1 MGNIIIT
8 EKQMD
13 LIVKKLLSEAVGVP
27 NNILESGKQLYDLI
41 SDELKNITSKEEKYE
56 FELEDVEIIVSDIN
70 FDKINLDISVEEIED
85 FPFDTPKIASM
96 GVGNEFRFD
105 EGVMLQVN
113 AKSSTID
120 IHINFVVPEEWE
132 PGDLYNEFI
141 NDKLHTISVMS
152 HEIMHRFHRQKQ
164 THELIGDT
172 AVYNVFASNNLKFG
186 IPVINE
192 FMRYSYYIQYSE
204 NIVRPTEVASRMTQ
218 KGIKKE
224 DFHDFIN
231 NDEVFVEL
239 KEIRDF
245 SYDYLIGKLYDEMKY
260 VDRLLEHIDEDP
272 TQMSDEEKIK
282 SVLELAYINLVNLKV
297 ENFDN
302 YFYDATE
309 KLRNLFGLDDKNE
322 GKEKIR
328 RNFVNHV
335 SKYQNREMDF
345 FKDECERF
353 NYVSTK
359 LMKKI
364 SKIYSLI
371 PNEKG
376 QTNESILD
384 WELHQKLMEKRYG
397 KRPVQKSYNFK
408 K

>member
-1 MGNIIIT
+1 MKIIIT
-8 EKQMD
+8 KSQLK
-13 LIVKKLLSEAVGVP
+13 LITEAVGVP
-27 NNILESGKQLYDLI
+27 EGIIQAGETLYEI
-41 SDELKNITSKEEKYE
+41 VSNELKKINSKEEEYE
-56 FELEDVEIIVSDIN
+56 FNIFENIIVSDIT
-70 FDKINLDISVEEIED
+70 FTKINIKIMVEEIDEYD
-85 FPFDTPKIASM
+85 GKPLIASM
-96 GVGNEFRFD
+96 GARNTFRFD
-105 EGVMLQVN
+105 EGVMLQFN
-113 AKSSTID
+113 HISRTINLQ
-120 IHINFVVPEEWE
+120 INFIVSKDWDETE
-132 PGDLYNEFI
+132 LYQTFI
-141 NDKLHTISVMS
+141 EDEIKTKSIMS
-152 HEIMHRFHRQKQ
+152 HEVMHRFQKQ
-164 THELIGDT
+164 KKRNELIGRT
-172 AVYNVFASNNLKFG
+172 ADYQAYSSGKLNFG
-186 IPVINE
+186 IPVLDK
-192 FMRYSYYIQYSE
+192 FMRFSYFIQTAE
-204 NIVRPTEVASRMTQ
+204 NVVRAPEIASRMIQ

-224 DFHDFIN
+224 DFLDFIN

-282 SVLELAYINLVNLKV
+282 SVLELVYVNLANLKSDI
-297 ENFDN
+297 FDN
-302 YFYDATE
+302 YFYTASE
-309 KLRNLFGLDDKNE
+309 KLRNLFGDNNKNLF
-322 GKEKIR
+322 GDNKNLNKEKV
-328 RNFVNHV
+328 RNNFNNHIT
-335 SKYQNREMDF
+335 KYRNREMDF

-371 PNEKG
+371 PDEKG

-397 KRPVQKSYNFK
+397 KRPIQKSYNFK

>member
-1 MGNIIIT
+1 MKIIIT
-8 EKQMD
+8 KSQLK
-13 LIVKKLLSEAVGVP
+13 LITEAVGVP
-27 NNILESGKQLYDLI
+27 EGIIQAGETLYEI
-41 SDELKNITSKEEKYE
+41 VSNELKKINSKEEEYE
-56 FELEDVEIIVSDIN
+56 FNIFENIIVSDIT
-70 FDKINLDISVEEIED
+70 FTKINIKIMVEEIDEYD
-85 FPFDTPKIASM
+85 GKPLIASM
-96 GVGNEFRFD
+96 GARNTFRFD
-105 EGVMLQVN
+105 EGVMLQFN
-113 AKSSTID
+113 HISRTINLQ
-120 IHINFVVPEEWE
+120 INFIVSKDWDETE
-132 PGDLYNEFI
+132 LYQTFI
-141 NDKLHTISVMS
+141 EDEIKTKSIMS
-152 HEIMHRFHRQKQ
+152 HEVMHRFQKQ
-164 THELIGDT
+164 KQRNELIGRT
-172 AVYNVFASNNLKFG
+172 ADYQAYSSGKLNFG
-186 IPVINE
+186 IPILNK
-192 FMRYSYYIQYSE
+192 FMRFSYFIQTAE
-204 NIVRPTEVASRMTQ
+204 NVVRAPEIASRMIQ
-218 KGIKKE
+218 KGVKKE
-224 DFHDFIN
+224 DFLDFIN

-282 SVLELAYINLVNLKV
+282 SVLELVYVNLANLKSDI
-297 ENFDN
+297 FDN
-302 YFYDATE
+302 YFYTASE
-309 KLRNLFGLDDKNE
+309 KLRNLFGDNNKNLF
-322 GKEKIR
+322 GDNKNLNKEKV
-328 RNFVNHV
+328 RNNFNNHIT
-335 SKYQNREMDF
+335 KYRNREMDF

-397 KRPVQKSYNFK
+397 KKPVQKSYNFK

>member
-1 MGNIIIT
+1 MKIIIT
-8 EKQMD
+8 KSQLK
-13 LIVKKLLSEAVGVP
+13 LITEAVGVP
-27 NNILESGKQLYDLI
+27 EGIIQAGETLYEI
-41 SDELKNITSKEEKYE
+41 VSNELKKINSKEEEYE
-56 FELEDVEIIVSDIN
+56 FNIFENIIVSDIT
-70 FDKINLDISVEEIED
+70 FTKINIKIMVEEIDEYD
-85 FPFDTPKIASM
+85 GKPLIASM
-96 GVGNEFRFD
+96 GARNTFRFD
-105 EGVMLQVN
+105 EGVMLQFN
-113 AKSSTID
+113 HISRTINLQ
-120 IHINFVVPEEWE
+120 INFIVSKEWDE
-132 PGDLYNEFI
+132 TELYQTFI
-141 NDKLHTISVMS
+141 EDEIKTKSIMS
-152 HEIMHRFHRQKQ
+152 HEVMHRFQKQ
-164 THELIGDT
+164 KKRNELIGRT
-172 AVYNVFASNNLKFG
+172 ADYQAYSSGKLNFG
-186 IPVINE
+186 IPVLDK
-192 FMRYSYYIQYSE
+192 FMRFSYFIQTAE
-204 NIVRPTEVASRMTQ
+204 NVVRAPEIASRMIQ

-224 DFHDFIN
+224 DFLDFIN

-282 SVLELAYINLVNLKV
+282 SVLELVYVNLANLKSDI
-297 ENFDN
+297 FDN
-302 YFYDATE
+302 YFYTASE
-309 KLRNLFGLDDKNE
+309 KLRNLFGDNNKNLF
-322 GKEKIR
+322 GDNKNLNKEKV
-328 RNFVNHV
+328 RNNFNNHIT
-335 SKYQNREMDF
+335 KYRNREMDF

-371 PNEKG
+371 PDEKG

-397 KRPVQKSYNFK
+397 KRPIQKSYNFK

>member
-1 MGNIIIT
+1 MI
-8 EKQMD
+8 
-13 LIVKKLLSEAVGVP
+13 
-27 NNILESGKQLYDLI
+27 
-41 SDELKNITSKEEKYE
+41 
-56 FELEDVEIIVSDIN
+56 
-70 FDKINLDISVEEIED
+70 
-85 FPFDTPKIASM
+85 
-96 GVGNEFRFD
+96 
-105 EGVMLQVN
+105 
-113 AKSSTID
+113 
-120 IHINFVVPEEWE
+120 
-132 PGDLYNEFI
+132 
-141 NDKLHTISVMS
+141 
-152 HEIMHRFHRQKQ
+152 
-164 THELIGDT
+164 
-172 AVYNVFASNNLKFG
+172 
-186 IPVINE
+186 
-192 FMRYSYYIQYSE
+192 
-204 NIVRPTEVASRMTQ
+204 Q
-218 KGIKKE
+218 KGVKKE
-224 DFHDFIN
+224 DFLDFIN

-335 SKYQNREMDF
+335 SKYRNREMDF

-371 PNEKG
+371 PDEKG

-397 KRPVQKSYNFK
+397 KRKIETDYNFK
-408 K
+408 RR

>member
-1 MGNIIIT
+1 MKIIIT
-8 EKQMD
+8 KSQLK
-13 LIVKKLLSEAVGVP
+13 LITEAVGVP
-27 NNILESGKQLYDLI
+27 EGIIQAGETLYEI
-41 SDELKNITSKEEKYE
+41 VSNELKKINSKEEEYE
-56 FELEDVEIIVSDIN
+56 FNIFENIIVSDIT
-70 FDKINLDISVEEIED
+70 FTKINIKIMVEEIDEYD
-85 FPFDTPKIASM
+85 GKPLIASM
-96 GVGNEFRFD
+96 GARNTFRFD
-105 EGVMLQVN
+105 EGVMLQFN
-113 AKSSTID
+113 HISRTINLQ
-120 IHINFVVPEEWE
+120 INFIVSKDWDETE
-132 PGDLYNEFI
+132 LYQTFI
-141 NDKLHTISVMS
+141 EDEIKTKSIMS
-152 HEIMHRFHRQKQ
+152 HEVMHRFQKQ
-164 THELIGDT
+164 KQRNELIGRT
-172 AVYNVFASNNLKFG
+172 ADYQAYSSGKLNFG
-186 IPVINE
+186 IPVLDK
-192 FMRYSYYIQYSE
+192 FMRFSYFIQTAE
-204 NIVRPTEVASRMTQ
+204 NVVRAPEIASRMIQ

-224 DFHDFIN
+224 DFLDFIN

-282 SVLELAYINLVNLKV
+282 SVLELVYVNLANLKSDI
-297 ENFDN
+297 FDN
-302 YFYDATE
+302 YFYTASE
-309 KLRNLFGLDDKNE
+309 KLRNLFGDNNKNLF
-322 GKEKIR
+322 GDNKNLNKEKV
-328 RNFVNHV
+328 RNNFNNHIT
-335 SKYQNREMDF
+335 KYRNREMDF

-371 PNEKG
+371 PDEKG

-397 KRPVQKSYNFK
+397 KRPIQKSYNFK

>member
-1 MGNIIIT
+1 MKIIIT
-8 EKQMD
+8 KSQLK
-13 LIVKKLLSEAVGVP
+13 LITEAVGVP
-27 NNILESGKQLYDLI
+27 EGIIQAGETLYEI
-41 SDELKNITSKEEKYE
+41 VSNELKKINSKEEEYE
-56 FELEDVEIIVSDIN
+56 FNIFENIIVSDIT
-70 FDKINLDISVEEIED
+70 FTKINIKIMVEEIDEYD
-85 FPFDTPKIASM
+85 GKPLIASM
-96 GVGNEFRFD
+96 GARNTFRFD
-105 EGVMLQVN
+105 EGVMLQFN
-113 AKSSTID
+113 HISRTINLQ
-120 IHINFVVPEEWE
+120 INFIVSKDWDETE
-132 PGDLYNEFI
+132 LYQTFI
-141 NDKLHTISVMS
+141 EDEIKTKSIMS
-152 HEIMHRFHRQKQ
+152 HEVMHRFQKQ
-164 THELIGDT
+164 KQRNELIGRT
-172 AVYNVFASNNLKFG
+172 ADYQAYSSGKLNFG
-186 IPVINE
+186 IPVLDK
-192 FMRYSYYIQYSE
+192 FMRFSYFIQTAE
-204 NIVRPTEVASRMTQ
+204 NVVRAPEIASRMIQ
-218 KGIKKE
+218 KGVKKE
-224 DFHDFIN
+224 DFLDFIN

-335 SKYQNREMDF
+335 SKYRNREMDF

>member
-1 MGNIIIT
+1 MKIIIT
-8 EKQMD
+8 ESQLK
-13 LIVKKLLSEAVGVP
+13 LIKEAVGVP
-27 NNILESGKQLYDLI
+27 EGIIKAGEELFNLVS
-41 SDELKNITSKEEKYE
+41 SELKNIDSKENEYN
-56 FELEDVEIIVSDIN
+56 FEIKRKIIISDVT
-70 FDKINLDISVEEIED
+70 FKKINLNITVEEID
-85 FPFDTPKIASM
+85 DYDGKPVIASM
-96 GVGNEFRFD
+96 GAGNRFKFD
-105 EGVMLQVN
+105 EGAMLQLN
-113 AKSSTID
+113 FKDSTID
-120 IHINFVVPEEWE
+120 LHISFVVPEDWDVN
-132 PGDLYNEFI
+132 DLYQTFVE
-141 NDKLHTISVMS
+141 DKIRSTSVLS
-152 HEIMHRFHRQKQ
+152 HEVMHRFHRQKQ
-164 THELIGDT
+164 TFELIGGT
-172 AVYNVFASNNLKFG
+172 ADYQTYASGKLNFG
-186 IPVINE
+186 IPILNK
-192 FMRYSYYIQYSE
+192 FMRFSYFIQFSE
-204 NIVRPTEVASRMTQ
+204 NVVRPSEVASRMIQ

-224 DFHDFIN
+224 DFLDFIN

-309 KLRNLFGLDDKNE
+309 KLRNLFGLDNKNE

-397 KRPVQKSYNFK
+397 KRPIQKSYNFK

>member
-1 MGNIIIT
+1 MKIIIT
-8 EKQMD
+8 ESQLK
-13 LIVKKLLSEAVGVP
+13 LIKEAVGVP
-27 NNILESGKQLYDLI
+27 EGIIKAGEELFNLVS
-41 SDELKNITSKEEKYE
+41 SELKNIDSKENEYN
-56 FELEDVEIIVSDIN
+56 FEIKRKIIISDVT
-70 FDKINLDISVEEIED
+70 FKKINLNITVEEID
-85 FPFDTPKIASM
+85 DYDGKPVIASM
-96 GVGNEFRFD
+96 GAGNRFKFD
-105 EGVMLQVN
+105 EGAMLQLN
-113 AKSSTID
+113 FKDSTID
-120 IHINFVVPEEWE
+120 LQISFVVPEDWDVN
-132 PGDLYNEFI
+132 DLYQTFVE
-141 NDKLHTISVMS
+141 DKIRSTSVLS
-152 HEIMHRFHRQKQ
+152 HEVMHRFHRQKQ
-164 THELIGDT
+164 TFELIGGT
-172 AVYNVFASNNLKFG
+172 ADYQTYASGKLNFG
-186 IPVINE
+186 IPILNK
-192 FMRYSYYIQYSE
+192 FMRFSYFIQFSE
-204 NIVRPTEVASRMTQ
+204 NVVRPSEVASRMIQ

-224 DFHDFIN
+224 DFLDFIN

-309 KLRNLFGLDDKNE
+309 KLRNLFGLDNKNE

-335 SKYQNREMDF
+335 SKYRNREMDF

>member
-1 MGNIIIT
+1 MKIIIT
-8 EKQMD
+8 KSQLK
-13 LIVKKLLSEAVGVP
+13 LITEAVGVP
-27 NNILESGKQLYDLI
+27 EGIIQAGETLYEI
-41 SDELKNITSKEEKYE
+41 VSNELKKINSKEEEYE
-56 FELEDVEIIVSDIN
+56 FNIFENIIVSDIT
-70 FDKINLDISVEEIED
+70 FTKINIKIMVEEIDEYD
-85 FPFDTPKIASM
+85 GKPLIASM
-96 GVGNEFRFD
+96 GARNTFRFD
-105 EGVMLQVN
+105 EGVMLQFN
-113 AKSSTID
+113 HISRTINLQ
-120 IHINFVVPEEWE
+120 INFIVSKDWDETE
-132 PGDLYNEFI
+132 LYQTFI
-141 NDKLHTISVMS
+141 EDEIKTKSIMS
-152 HEIMHRFHRQKQ
+152 HEVMHRFQKQ
-164 THELIGDT
+164 KQRNELIGRT
-172 AVYNVFASNNLKFG
+172 ADYQAYSSGKLNFG
-186 IPVINE
+186 IPVLDK
-192 FMRYSYYIQYSE
+192 FMRFSYFIQTAE
-204 NIVRPTEVASRMTQ
+204 NVVRAPEIASRMIQ
-218 KGIKKE
+218 KGVKKE
-224 DFHDFIN
+224 DFLDFIN

-282 SVLELAYINLVNLKV
+282 SVLELVYVNLANLKSDI
-297 ENFDN
+297 FDN
-302 YFYDATE
+302 YFYTASE
-309 KLRNLFGLDDKNE
+309 KLRNLFGDNKNLN
-322 GKEKIR
+322 KEKV
-328 RNFVNHV
+328 RNNFNNHIT
-335 SKYQNREMDF
+335 KYRNREMDF

-371 PNEKG
+371 PDEKG

>member
-1 MGNIIIT
+1 MKIIIT
-8 EKQMD
+8 ESQLK
-13 LIVKKLLSEAVGVP
+13 LIKEAVGVP
-27 NNILESGKQLYDLI
+27 EGIIQAGEELFNVVS
-41 SDELKNITSKEEKYE
+41 SELKNIDSKENEYN
-56 FELEDVEIIVSDIN
+56 FEIKRKIIISDVT
-70 FDKINLDISVEEIED
+70 FRKINLNITVEEID
-85 FPFDTPKIASM
+85 GYDGKPVIASM
-96 GVGNEFRFD
+96 GAGNRFKFD
-105 EGVMLQVN
+105 EGAMLQLN
-113 AKSSTID
+113 FKDSTID
-120 IHINFVVPEEWE
+120 LHISFVVPEDWDVN
-132 PGDLYNEFI
+132 DLYQTFVE
-141 NDKLHTISVMS
+141 DKIRSTSVLS

-164 THELIGDT
+164 TFELIGGT
-172 AVYNVFASNNLKFG
+172 ADYQTYASGKINFG
-186 IPVINE
+186 IPILNK
-192 FMRYSYYIQYSE
+192 FMRFSYFIQFSE
-204 NIVRPTEVASRMTQ
+204 NVVRPSEVASRMIQ
-218 KGIKKE
+218 KGVKKE
-224 DFHDFIN
+224 DFLDFIN

-309 KLRNLFGLDDKNE
+309 KLRNLFGLGDKNE

-371 PNEKG
+371 PDEKG

-397 KRPVQKSYNFK
+397 KKPVQKSYNFK

>member
-1 MGNIIIT
+1 MKIIIT
-8 EKQMD
+8 ESQLK
-13 LIVKKLLSEAVGVP
+13 LIKEAVGVP
-27 NNILESGKQLYDLI
+27 EGIIKAGEELFNLVS
-41 SDELKNITSKEEKYE
+41 SELKNIDSKENEYN
-56 FELEDVEIIVSDIN
+56 FEIKRKIIISDVT
-70 FDKINLDISVEEIED
+70 FKKINLNITVEEID
-85 FPFDTPKIASM
+85 DYDGKPVIASM
-96 GVGNEFRFD
+96 GAGNRFKFD
-105 EGVMLQVN
+105 EGAMLQLN
-113 AKSSTID
+113 FKDSTID
-120 IHINFVVPEEWE
+120 LHISFVVPEDWDVN
-132 PGDLYNEFI
+132 DLYQTFVE
-141 NDKLHTISVMS
+141 DKIRSTSVLS

-164 THELIGDT
+164 TFELIGGT
-172 AVYNVFASNNLKFG
+172 ADYQTYASGKLNFG
-186 IPVINE
+186 IPILNK
-192 FMRYSYYIQYSE
+192 FMRFSYFIQFSE
-204 NIVRPTEVASRMTQ
+204 NVVRPSEVASRMIQ

-224 DFHDFIN
+224 DFLDFIN

-309 KLRNLFGLDDKNE
+309 KLRNLFGLDNKNE

>member
-1 MGNIIIT
+1 MKIIIT
-8 EKQMD
+8 ESQLK
-13 LIVKKLLSEAVGVP
+13 LIKEAVGVP
-27 NNILESGKQLYDLI
+27 EGIIKAGEELFNLVS
-41 SDELKNITSKEEKYE
+41 SELKNIDSKENEYN
-56 FELEDVEIIVSDIN
+56 FEIKRKIIISDVT
-70 FDKINLDISVEEIED
+70 FKKINLNITVEEID
-85 FPFDTPKIASM
+85 DYDGKPVIASM
-96 GVGNEFRFD
+96 GAGNRFKFD
-105 EGVMLQVN
+105 EGAMLQLN
-113 AKSSTID
+113 FKDSTID
-120 IHINFVVPEEWE
+120 LQISFVVPEDWDVN
-132 PGDLYNEFI
+132 DLYQTFVE
-141 NDKLHTISVMS
+141 DKIRSTSVLS

-164 THELIGDT
+164 TFELIGGT
-172 AVYNVFASNNLKFG
+172 ADYQTYASGKINFG
-186 IPVINE
+186 IPILNK
-192 FMRYSYYIQYSE
+192 FMRFSYFIQFSE
-204 NIVRPTEVASRMTQ
+204 NVVRPSEVASRMIQ

-224 DFHDFIN
+224 DFLDFIN

-309 KLRNLFGLDDKNE
+309 KLRNLFGLDNKNE

-335 SKYQNREMDF
+335 SKYRNREMDF

-371 PNEKG
+371 PDEKG